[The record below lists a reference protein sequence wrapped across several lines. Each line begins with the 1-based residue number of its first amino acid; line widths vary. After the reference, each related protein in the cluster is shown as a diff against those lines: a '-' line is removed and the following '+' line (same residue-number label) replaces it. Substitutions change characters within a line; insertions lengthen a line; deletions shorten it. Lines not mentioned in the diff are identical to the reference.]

1 MRRVA
6 PFDPTQVAGC
16 KLWLDGSDAGSIT
29 LSSGSVT
36 QWNDKSGNNNT
47 MTPYSSYS
55 NVTISSAY
63 QNQLNVLNF
72 SGGGVYKAPT
82 SSAVYP
88 LDVYVVLA
96 LKDTTTVVDVIG
108 INTNIGSDNFNS
120 LTFSEHTTSRWHNG
134 SSFFNRTPNTV
145 SSSNETSTSF
155 LLMNWSINDSN
166 YILRRNGTQLT
177 QTSSYS
183 FTLTSGSI
191 FQIGYRQSTGVYLP
205 PDHPFKGY
213 IAEIVAFNSQL
224 ATSQQQQVEG
234 YLAQKWG
241 LKNNLPAGHPGIITT
256 IYPTPRTLSMTPRSY
271 TVTVTPTAYA
281 GCALWLDAT
290 DPAGTGVAPSNGS
303 VISTWTDKS
312 GVGNNGSSSGSPT
325 YSTTG
330 INSKP
335 SISFDGGSQ
344 RFVGSIVNN
353 GTTVSVF
360 AVASMNSGNA
370 YGRIV
375 SLGSVSAYDGGVSP
389 LYFIA
394 LMRDSTTA
402 YIKSYRYQTS
412 TPNSISPGYNT
423 PFQAASIA
431 DGTTNIL
438 YINGTGGT
446 PTSSS
451 GNFGYSVYGIGQE
464 AHGQPEFFQGYISE
478 IIVYHAYLNQTQQQQ
493 IEGYLAWK
501 WGLQSQLPV
510 SHPYVSVTP
519 NITTNP
525 YNVTRMALP
534 SALFPTPKTNT
545 GFAANLSLPSYTNT
559 NGLVSY
565 FTFNASIADSRNTIT
580 LAQTGSVPYVTGKY
594 GNAVS
599 FTNTAGV
606 APYNYLTSTYAFPS
620 TFTISLW
627 FQAPDVS
634 PAQAIVYTN
643 STPAFV
649 LGSAAIYFAGGNLY
663 CAYGSVANNG
673 TGYPISANTWY
684 NGIITY
690 NNGTLAL
697 YANGTKSGSDV
708 TGTNSKNG
716 FTLGAST
723 DPGPTYYPFT
733 GYIDEVRIYNRVLS
747 GSEITAIYN
756 GTG

>member
-29 LSSGSVT
+29 LNSGLLT

-72 SGGGVYKAPT
+72 SGGGVYKAPS

-88 LDVYVVLA
+88 LDVYVVVA
-96 LKDTTTVVDVIG
+96 LKDTTTAVDVIG
-108 INTNIGSDNFNS
+108 INTNTSGTDFNS
-120 LTFSEHTTSRWHNG
+120 LTFGEYTSSRWHNG
-134 SSFFNRTPNTV
+134 SDFFNRTPNTV
-145 SSSNETSTSF
+145 SPTNETSTSF
-155 LLMNWSINDSN
+155 LLINWSIANAN
-166 YILRRNGTQLT
+166 YIIRRNGVQLS
-177 QTSSYS
+177 QTSSYT
-183 FTLTSGSI
+183 FTLPAGSI
-191 FQIGYRQSTGVYLP
+191 FQIGYRVSTVPYP
-205 PDHPFKGY
+205 TPDHPFRGY

-271 TVTVTPTAYA
+271 AVTVTPTGYS
-281 GCALWLDAT
+281 GCALWLDAA
-290 DPAGTGVAPSNGS
+290 DPAGTGVAPSNGATL
-303 VISTWTDKS
+303 STWTDKS
-312 GVGNNGSSSGSPT
+312 GNSANGTAVGTSTYNSSSVGISFAGSSSFRLP
-325 YSTTG
+325 
-330 INSKP
+330 
-335 SISFDGGSQ
+335 
-344 RFVGSIVNN
+344 N
-353 GTTVSVF
+353 GTI
-360 AVASMNSGNA
+360 APGASNYTIYIICNPTNISYYPYVWAAGVGGADTSMALIFYPTGQIENGFYTDFMGIAS
-370 YGRIV
+370 
-375 SLGSVSAYDGGVSP
+375 SGSVSTNTLAMFTSAYNGTRVLYKNGTSIVSGSP
-389 LYFIA
+389 SGTKNI
-394 LMRDSTTA
+394 STSNN
-402 YIKSYRYQTS
+402 YLGQNQS
-412 TPNSISPGYNT
+412 
-423 PFQAASIA
+423 A
-431 DGTTNIL
+431 DGTGTYFTGI
-438 YINGTGGT
+438 IN
-446 PTSSS
+446 
-451 GNFGYSVYGIGQE
+451 
-464 AHGQPEFFQGYISE
+464 EF
-478 IIVYHAYLNQTQQQQ
+478 IVFNTVLTTTQRQQ

-501 WGLQSQLPV
+501 WGLQGSLP
-510 SHPYVSVTP
+510 SDHPYKSASP
-519 NITTNP
+519 NITNP
-525 YNVTRMALP
+525 YNVTRQALP
-534 SALFPTPKTNT
+534 SALFPTPKTIT
-545 GFAANLSLPSYTNT
+545 SPIPLYPSYTNT
-559 NGLVSY
+559 NGLVS
-565 FTFNASIADSRNTIT
+565 FFLFDNTIADVRNTIT
-580 LAQTGSVPYVTGKY
+580 LSRTGSVPYVTGKY